1 MEHTTWIE
9 KITEGDS
16 AREVGRKSGIPFR
29 TITTQINKNKISAE
43 NVILIAMAYEAH
55 PVRALVDC
63 DYLEAKYAATTDPAT
78 ALKEISDDGLAS
90 EVLRRLTRV
99 TKEEQNASTLTST
112 PSEIEERNSNIR
124 TLHVAPLSDDEI
136 AAAIREANEQPQA
149 AHPADETEYTE
160 PDHP

>member
-63 DYLEAKYAATTDPAT
+63 DYLEAEYAATTDPAT
-78 ALKEISDDGLAS
+78 AIKEISDDGLAA
-90 EVLRRLTRV
+90 EVLYRLTRK
-99 TKEEQNASTLTST
+99 TKAEQSGSSLTST
-112 PSEIEERNSNIR
+112 PSEIEEHNSNIR

-136 AAAIREANEQPQA
+136 ADAIREANEMPQA
-149 AHPADETEYTE
+149 AHTDDGIEYTE
-160 PDHP
+160 PESP